1 MRPPASFETRCYATL
16 LRMRRSEKP
25 IRLSNSQ
32 ASSFPRQDF
41 PPELSVRRFDFRS
54 PQKRG
59 ARLSLPRK
67 RGARLHSQQEGAERR
82 NGASSVCA
90 PAREHCQPCD
100 RPARLTAL
108 HCGVIRWW
116 DPSAPPDRQGSL
128 GPDRHPSDATEDSIR
143 SPFSGLG
150 GLLHTSPGNRLAKP
164 ARGAPSPFTS
174 SFACRTPLKRM
185 GIYPPYSC
193 DPTASSIIKN
203 YFMAFRERAQNGAGN
218 VTPLLWR
225 AAFALPAC
233 DESRWQVSAC

>member
-1 MRPPASFETRCYATL
+1 VV
-16 LRMRRSEKP
+16 P
-25 IRLSNSQ
+25 IQLSNSP
-32 ASSFPRQDF
+32 ASPGLASGFPAGVF
-41 PPELSVRRFDFRS
+41 RRFFS
-54 PQKRG
+54 
-59 ARLSLPRK
+59 LSLPKMRERIFAPSK
-67 RGARLHSQQEGAERR
+67 EGAERR

-150 GLLHTSPGNRLAKP
+150 GLLHTSPENRLAKP

-185 GIYPPYSC
+185 GMTPGYSA
-193 DPTASSIIKN
+193 DPAVSSYIKDYFWRRSVTAAIGSTSL
-203 YFMAFRERAQNGAGN
+203 E
-218 VTPLLWR
+218 L
-225 AAFALPAC
+225 
-233 DESRWQVSAC
+233 

>member
-1 MRPPASFETRCYATL
+1 MAQL
-16 LRMRRSEKP
+16 
-25 IRLSNSQ
+25 I
-32 ASSFPRQDF
+32 
-41 PPELSVRRFDFRS
+41 
-54 PQKRG
+54 
-59 ARLSLPRK
+59 
-67 RGARLHSQQEGAERR
+67 ER
-82 NGASSVCA
+82 A

-128 GPDRHPSDATEDSIR
+128 GPDRHPSGATEDSIR

-185 GIYPPYSC
+185 GICPPYGC
-193 DPTASSIIKN
+193 DPSASSSIKN
-203 YFMAFRERAQNGAGN
+203 YYLQCCARTYGCIAAHAGDDSRESGKQLAPTAVKDAQNFSD
-218 VTPLLWR
+218 TP
-225 AAFALPAC
+225 PP
-233 DESRWQVSAC
+233 V